1 MKILYVFIGLFLRPF
16 PRLFSV
22 GHWWRIVYY
31 RTLTHSCLTIR
42 LDMLIRL
49 LSYGVQSLLSLIERT
64 CFTIVLLLQII
75 TKLERQER
83 EPWPVERAGN
93 AACCLGF
100 GSQHPHLL
108 VTGGLGNDD
117 KTLRDAWLFDVTN
130 RSWKEVSLMHTKLS
144 NLQVTSECHLKA
156 KYPATNYL

>member
-1 MKILYVFIGLFLRPF
+1 MMKILYAFIGLFLRPF
-16 PRLFSV
+16 PRWFSV
-22 GHWWRIVYY
+22 GHY
-31 RTLTHSCLTIR
+31 RTHTHSCLNIR
-42 LDMLIRL
+42 LGMPIRL
-49 LSYGVQSLLSLIERT
+49 LSYGVQSLLSLNVRT
-64 CFTIVLLLQII
+64 CFTIILLLLQII

-83 EPWPVERAGN
+83 EPWPVERAGH

-144 NLQVTSECHLKA
+144 NLQVTSECHSKA